1 MSAEAIAG
9 TAAGVT
15 TAGLAMMLDQ
25 SLLMASAGGCF
36 LYLAYSVTIPIQ
48 TRFFASLGSFVL
60 GCIVGAF
67 FMAYGGVEIWAAICA
82 FISSSTGATAIGS
95 VHRWLDG
102 GPMPKWIRFVS
113 KILPFTWKKGDSG
126 D

>member
-15 TAGLAMMLDQ
+15 TTGLAMMLDQ

-36 LYLAYSVTIPIQ
+36 LYLAYSVSIPIQ
-48 TRFFASLGSFVL
+48 TRFFASMGSFVL
-60 GCIVGAF
+60 GCIVGAI
-67 FMAYGGVEIWAAICA
+67 FMTFGGLEIWAAIGA
-82 FISSSTGATAIGS
+82 LISSATGATAVGS
-95 VHRWLDG
+95 VHRWFDG
-102 GPMPKWIRFVS
+102 GPMPKWIRFFV
-113 KILPFTWKKGDSG
+113 KFIPFTWKKGGSG